1 MVTKNLTPNQQAWEK
16 ELKRLQ
22 QFIRRAKKRGYTFSE
37 DVIPETPKR
46 ITKKQ
51 LSPVSGST
59 AP

>member
-1 MVTKNLTPNQQAWEK
+1 MVTKLTPNQQAWKK

-22 QFIRRAKKRGYTFSE
+22 QFIRKAKKRGYTFPD

-51 LSPVSGST
+51 LS
-59 AP
+59 